1 MASQTRADTAVTAAL
16 YTGSQIKFKDTMR
29 LLLAEDDRMIGTA
42 VRDALAQDGYVVDW
56 MRDGLRADAALAD
69 GRYDLVLL
77 DLGLPGKD
85 GLEILRSLRA
95 RRQAMPVIVITAR
108 DAVESRIAGLDAGA
122 DDYIVKPFDLD
133 ELAARIRSAL
143 RRSAG
148 RPEPDLALGDIR
160 INLARRSVQRQGHD
174 VTLSAREYAIVEALA
189 LRPGAILSRS
199 QLEQR
204 MYGWGEEV
212 DSNAIEVHIHAI
224 RKKLGADFIRN
235 VRGVGYYLP
244 RPEQG

>member
-1 MASQTRADTAVTAAL
+1 
-16 YTGSQIKFKDTMR
+16 MR
-29 LLLAEDDRMIGTA
+29 ILLAEDDQMIGVA
-42 VRDALAQDGYVVDW
+42 VRDALLQDGYVVDW
-56 MRDGLRADAALAD
+56 LRDGQRADAALAA
-69 GRYDLVLL
+69 GEYDLALL

-85 GLEILRSLRA
+85 GLAILRSLRS

-148 RPEPDLALGDIR
+148 RPEPDLVLGDVSV
-160 INLARRSVQRQGHD
+160 NLAQRSVLRDGHA

-189 LRPGAILSRS
+189 LRPGAILSRA

-212 DSNAIEVHIHAI
+212 ESNAVEVHIHAI

-235 VRGVGYYLP
+235 VRGVGYYVP
-244 RPEQG
+244 KGTPD

>member
-1 MASQTRADTAVTAAL
+1 
-16 YTGSQIKFKDTMR
+16 
-29 LLLAEDDRMIGTA
+29 
-42 VRDALAQDGYVVDW
+42 
-56 MRDGLRADAALAD
+56 
-69 GRYDLVLL
+69 
-77 DLGLPGKD
+77 
-85 GLEILRSLRA
+85 
-95 RRQAMPVIVITAR
+95 MPVIVITAR

-148 RPEPDLALGDIR
+148 RPEPDLALGDVS
-160 INLARRSVQRQGHD
+160 INLARRAVLRGGKP

-189 LRPGAILSRS
+189 LRPGAILSRG

-212 DSNAIEVHIHAI
+212 ESNAVEVHIHAI

-235 VRGVGYYLP
+235 VRGVGYFIA
-244 RPEQG
+244 RPESVQ

>member
-1 MASQTRADTAVTAAL
+1 
-16 YTGSQIKFKDTMR
+16 MR
-29 LLLAEDDRMIGTA
+29 ILLAEDDNMIGTA
-42 VRDALAQDGYVVDW
+42 VREALRQDGYVVDW
-56 MRDGLRADAALAD
+56 LRDGPRADTALSA
-69 GRYDLVLL
+69 GHYDLMLL

-85 GLEILRSLRA
+85 GLAILRSLRA
-95 RRQAMPVIVITAR
+95 RGNTTPVIVVTAR

-148 RPEPDLALGDIR
+148 RAEPDLTIGPVSVD
-160 INLARRSVQRQGHD
+160 LARRSVLRDGVP
-174 VTLSAREYAIVEALA
+174 VTLSAREFAIVEALA

-199 QLEQR
+199 QLEER

-212 DSNAIEVHIHAI
+212 ESNAVEVHIHAI
-224 RKKLGADFIRN
+224 RRKLGADFIRN
-235 VRGVGYYLP
+235 VRGVGYYVP
-244 RPEQG
+244 RG

>member
-1 MASQTRADTAVTAAL
+1 
-16 YTGSQIKFKDTMR
+16 MR
-29 LLLAEDDRMIGTA
+29 ILLAEDDQMIGAA
-42 VRDALAQDGYVVDW
+42 VRDALVQDGYVADW
-56 MRDGLRADAALAD
+56 LRDGQRADAALAT
-69 GRYDLVLL
+69 GQYDLVLL

-85 GLEILRSLRA
+85 GLEILRSLRM

-148 RPEPDLALGDIR
+148 RPEPDLALGEVSV
-160 INLARRSVQRQGHD
+160 NLARRAVLRNGQP

-212 DSNAIEVHIHAI
+212 DSNAVEVHIHAI

-235 VRGVGYYLP
+235 VRGVGYYIP
-244 RPEQG
+244 RPESVQ